1 VKAKIAVKFVR
12 KLKNWYYA
20 C

>member
-1 VKAKIAVKFVR
+1 MKAVKFVR
-12 KLKNWYYA
+12 KLKNWYYV